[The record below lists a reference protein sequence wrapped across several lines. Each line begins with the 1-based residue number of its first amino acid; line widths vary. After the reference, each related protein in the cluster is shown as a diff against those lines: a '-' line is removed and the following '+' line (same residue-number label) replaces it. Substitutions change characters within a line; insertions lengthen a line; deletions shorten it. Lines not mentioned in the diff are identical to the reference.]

1 MVITAYCSKHM
12 VSLSR
17 VNGRCPG
24 CEAQRLEA
32 SALRALEN
40 ADEWRRR
47 GMELAEYPR
56 RKWVTAG
63 ECYAEADEQRWQAE
77 LAQKAAAEQRDVL
90 DRLRWL
96 LRTEDYRATEVDEPT
111 RLRLQ
116 VEIDDRADGFFTRR

>member
-1 MVITAYCSKHM
+1 MATKTYCGKHK
-12 VSLSR
+12 VSLHR
-17 VNGRCPG
+17 VNGQCPG
-24 CEAQRLEA
+24 CDAEKLEA

-63 ECYAEADEQRWQAE
+63 ECYAESDEQRWQAE

-96 LRTEDYRATEVDEPT
+96 LRTDAYRAVEADEPT

-116 VEIDDRADGFFTRR
+116 VEIDDRADSFFTRR